1 MQVSTNET
9 FAEFRKAAK
18 EKAEKERGLKEQQ
31 VSQSST
37 LYGMPLQL
45 WADGSSKNNGFTRNF
60 HENKYKIFNTL
71 VKEMARQ
78 LKERSERERQR
89 VEQVSKF

>member
-1 MQVSTNET
+1 M
-9 FAEFRKAAK
+9 ARYY
-18 EKAEKERGLKEQQ
+18 GLDII
-31 VSQSST
+31 T
-37 LYGMPLQL
+37 I
-45 WADGSSKNNGFTRNF
+45 NGYTRNF
-60 HENKYKIFNTL
+60 HENKCEIFNTL